1 MLFIEFKVPSTK
13 NGIFLV
19 PFLLNIAFP
28 VLYFVKN
35 LNFPYRQWQFL
46 EKSEAVCYM
55 NLASTENVV
64 NSVLIS
70 DAEES

>member
-1 MLFIEFKVPSTK
+1 MWNVIYGFC
-13 NGIFLV
+13 LV
-19 PFLLNIAFP
+19 L
-28 VLYFVKN
+28 
-35 LNFPYRQWQFL
+35 
-46 EKSEAVCYM
+46 SEAVCYM

>member
-1 MLFIEFKVPSTK
+1 MWNVIYGFCMT
-13 NGIFLV
+13 G
-19 PFLLNIAFP
+19 
-28 VLYFVKN
+28 
-35 LNFPYRQWQFL
+35 
-46 EKSEAVCYM
+46 CYM